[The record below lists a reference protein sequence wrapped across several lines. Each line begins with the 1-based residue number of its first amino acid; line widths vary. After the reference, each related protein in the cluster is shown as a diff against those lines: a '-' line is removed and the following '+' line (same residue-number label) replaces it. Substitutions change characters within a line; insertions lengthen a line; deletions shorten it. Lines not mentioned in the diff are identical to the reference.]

1 MSGSDD
7 TNEILEEIDKASK
20 EIMQLKGA
28 LRRHNISNP
37 EGDAKGLEAALEYWG
52 QCKKEAEDKL
62 GRLSRG

>member
-7 TNEILEEIDKASK
+7 TNEILEDIDKASK

-28 LRRHNISNP
+28 LRRHIIGSP
-37 EGDAKGLEAALEYWG
+37 EGDARGLEAALEYWE

-62 GRLSRG
+62 AHLPRG